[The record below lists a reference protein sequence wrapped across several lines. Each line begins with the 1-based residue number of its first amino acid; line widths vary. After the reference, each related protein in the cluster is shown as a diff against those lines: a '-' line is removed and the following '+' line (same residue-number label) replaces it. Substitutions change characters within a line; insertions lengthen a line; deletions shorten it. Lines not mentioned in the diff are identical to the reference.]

1 MFSNLAN
8 NRQMFNENMGY
19 ELNQHIAQGMQFNKY
34 GEKYHAENEHALLAD
49 SSGSEWGSVVEA
61 YSSPSSTKGT
71 GTKASVEGMTSSAYG
86 AAEHRQFNDMVSKY
100 AAARQSY
107 AAAMLGRKRPN
118 DRTRLAMERSL
129 NAQRDMIMA
138 MANKMNAAIN
148 TTSGTNARVAME
160 KNQATL
166 NKYFQDIQ
174 AQQLANV
181 SSNKYDE
188 QTISGAIEN
197 TSLNMNSMYYHFL
210 VYFVISI
217 TLIAFIF
224 NLMVN
229 PEANVMNAIY
239 VVGALFAVY
248 FVTRHYAL

>member
-1 MFSNLAN
+1 MFSNLAIN
-8 NRQMFNENMGY
+8 HQMFNENMGY

-34 GEKYHAENEHALLAD
+34 GEKYQADNEHALLAN

-71 GTKASVEGMTSSAYG
+71 GTKASVEGMISSSYG
-86 AAEHRQFNDMVSKY
+86 AAEHREFNDMVSKY
-100 AAARQSY
+100 AAARQTY

-118 DRTRLAMERSL
+118 DATRLAMERSL
-129 NAQRDMIMA
+129 NSQRDMIMSMAKEMHAA
-138 MANKMNAAIN
+138 MN
-148 TTSGTNARVAME
+148 TTSGTNARVALM
-160 KNQATL
+160 KNQDKF
-166 NKYFQDIQ
+166 NKYLQEIQ
-174 AQQLANV
+174 AQKLADARA
-181 SSNKYDE
+181 NKYDE
-188 QTISGAIEN
+188 QTIGGAIEH

-210 VYFVISI
+210 VYFIISV

-229 PEANVMNAIY
+229 PDANVMNAIY

-248 FVTRHYAL
+248 FITRYYAL